1 VNSSLETGALGFCLY
16 LKKNSYKERVSW
28 TLPSSYYSSFYPES
42 EDAKIGS
49 SGFRV

>member
-1 VNSSLETGALGFCLY
+1 LVFVY
-16 LKKNSYKERVSW
+16 ILKKNSYKERVSRA
-28 TLPSSYYSSFYPES
+28 LPSSYYSSFYPES